1 MKKLFALIV
10 LVLPMIAFAGP
21 EDHVPGAV
29 YTTSA
34 HVPYYLM
41 ELRFDSIGLSQ
52 DEAHVILYTL
62 YGNFSGDFT
71 VVNSSRH
78 NEDIVTY
85 TATKEIFSRV
95 DSTGCGS
102 AEKAVATIRA
112 RNHVSFGMSPKD
124 IDISIDYTTT
134 PDICHSRPQTQT
146 IQYQLAN

>member
-10 LVLPMIAFAGP
+10 LVLPMITFAGP
-21 EDHVPGAV
+21 EDHIPGASYV
-29 YTTSA
+29 TDA
-34 HVPYYLM
+34 KVPYYLM

-52 DEAHVILYTL
+52 DESKVVIYAR

-71 VVNSSRH
+71 VVSSSRH
-78 NEDIVTY
+78 NEDVVTY
-85 TATKEIFSRV
+85 VATKEIFSRV
-95 DSTGCGS
+95 DNTGCGS

-124 IDISIDYTTT
+124 IDISIDYMTT

>member
-1 MKKLFALIV
+1 MRKLFALIV
-10 LVLPMIAFAGP
+10 LVLPMIASAGP
-21 EDHVPGAV
+21 EDHIPGAV

-34 HVPYYLM
+34 QVPYYLM

-52 DEAHVILYTL
+52 DESQVILYAR
-62 YGNFSGDFT
+62 YGNFAGDFKVT
-71 VVNSSRH
+71 NTSRH

-95 DSTGCGS
+95 DNTGCGS

-112 RNHVSFGMSPKD
+112 RNHVSFGMSAKD
-124 IDISIDYTTT
+124 VDITIDYMTT

-146 IQYQLAN
+146 IQYKLAN